1 MLFLEKMMKMMT
13 MMEDK
18 ISPKVKKILSGLI
31 YLKNK

>member
-18 ISPKVKKILSGLI
+18 ISLKVKNTFGFNISK
-31 YLKNK
+31 K